1 MFKIHSHNRT
11 SVVTGKLADMPALLD
26 VANTPEQNRER
37 WQKNIERM
45 TDPFSRI
52 DFGGVKS
59 IDDARALFMTEGWQD
74 GADRARREIPSL
86 KLADLAPESAGMKR
100 RRIFA
105 DAGDT
110 VRVEAALAGKWETAY
125 ETRARRTVR
134 QPLTLSIGC
143 AFGGNADV
151 NHRMFF
157 WTGLQMAALCDLL
170 EGAGWRVELRALK
183 ANDFGRYNVHA
194 QDWTVK
200 QADQPLRLD
209 TALSLFGHAGV
220 YRTFGWAG
228 NGATYHKTPA
238 NGGVVQEGDEMRRTF
253 DGLARAGIIP
263 PLSLIVPQAFSREQA
278 LTNLRAALKA
288 VREGQ
293 AVAA

>member
-1 MFKIHSHNRT
+1 MFQIHSHNKT
-11 SVVTGKLADMPALLD
+11 SVVTGKLADMPALLEAGN
-26 VANTPEQNRER
+26 VPELNADR
-37 WQKNIERM
+37 WQKNIDRLA
-45 TDPFSRI
+45 DPFAP
-52 DFGGVKS
+52 DFGGVKTL
-59 IDDARALFMTEGWQD
+59 DDARALFVTEGWQD
-74 GADRARREIPSL
+74 GADRARREIPNL

-100 RRIFA
+100 RRLFA

-110 VRVEAALAGKWETAY
+110 LRVESALAGKWETAF

-143 AFGGNADV
+143 AFGSNA
-151 NHRMFF
+151 NTSHAEFF

-170 EGAGWRVELRALK
+170 EGSGWRVELRALK
-183 ANDFGRYNVHA
+183 ANDFGKHEVHA
-194 QDWTVK
+194 QNWTVK

-220 YRTFGWAG
+220 YRTYGWAG
-228 NGATYHKTPA
+228 NCATYHKVPA
-238 NGGVVQEGDEMRRTF
+238 NLGVVQEGNEMRGTF
-253 DGLARAGIIP
+253 DALARAGIIP